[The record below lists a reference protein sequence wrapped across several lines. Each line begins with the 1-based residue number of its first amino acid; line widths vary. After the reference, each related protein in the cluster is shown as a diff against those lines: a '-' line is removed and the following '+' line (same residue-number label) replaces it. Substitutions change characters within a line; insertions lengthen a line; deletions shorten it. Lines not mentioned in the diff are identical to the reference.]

1 MNQELLVAGGGIG
14 GLAAALA
21 ARHAGWEARVLEQ
34 APAFSEFGAGIQL
47 GPNAVRIL
55 REWGLLAPGGELL
68 RQVFMPQR
76 LRVRD
81 GVDGAELATLPLAG
95 MEQRYGA
102 PYLTVHRADLHAAL
116 LDEVRA
122 RGVRMHTSRRV
133 AHLAEQAEAVR
144 IKAAGGPD
152 VEAEAVVLADGLW
165 SEGRAVVAHDG
176 APRLTGHLAYRGLVW
191 QADLPKPLR
200 SHEVTVWLGPRMHLV
215 TYPVRGG
222 DVLNTVCLVE
232 GQVRGDPRSWNEL
245 AVRSELEAAL
255 GPVCAGV
262 REHLAAVPEW
272 RLWTLHDRDPVP
284 TAEWLA
290 RGRIALLGDAAHPM
304 LPYLAQ
310 GAGMALEDARE
321 VQRVLSVADE
331 RLVDV
336 PTAFRR
342 YALNRWQRVARVQA
356 RSRRNAVIFHADGP
370 LRVSRNL
377 ALRTL
382 GARLLDQPWLYGG
395 GSP

>member
-34 APAFSEFGAGIQL
+34 SPAFSEVGAGIQL

-55 REWGLLAPGGELL
+55 RDWGLLTAGELRERL
-68 RQVFMPQR
+68 FLPQV

-81 GVDGAELATLPLAG
+81 GVDDGELASLALAG

-102 PYLTVHRADLHAAL
+102 PYVTVHRADLHGAL
-116 LDEVRA
+116 LDAARA
-122 RGVRMHTSRRV
+122 RGVRMHTGRRV
-133 AHLAEQAEAVR
+133 AHLAELQDAVR
-144 IKAAGGPD
+144 VKAAGGHD
-152 VEAEAVVLADGLW
+152 VEAEAVVIADGLW
-165 SEGRAVVAHDG
+165 SEIRGAIAEPG
-176 APRLTGHLAYRGLVW
+176 APRSTGHLAYRGLAW
-191 QADLPKPLR
+191 QADLPPPLR
-200 SHEVTVWLGPRMHLV
+200 SREVTVWLAPRMHLV

-222 DVLNTVCLVE
+222 DVLNMVCLVE
-232 GQVRGDPRSWNEL
+232 GQVRGDSRSWDQV

-255 GPVCAGV
+255 GPVCSSV
-262 REHLAAVPEW
+262 RERLAAVPEW
-272 RLWTLHDRDPVP
+272 RLWALHDRDPVP
-284 TAEWLA
+284 SADSLA
-290 RGRIALLGDAAHPM
+290 RGRLALLGDAAHPM

-321 VQRVLSVADE
+321 LQRVLAVADD

-342 YALNRWQRVARVQA
+342 YALNRWQRVARVQE
-356 RSRRNAVIFHADGP
+356 RSRRNARIFHADGA

-382 GARLLDQPWLYGG
+382 GPRLLDQPWLYGG
-395 GSP
+395 